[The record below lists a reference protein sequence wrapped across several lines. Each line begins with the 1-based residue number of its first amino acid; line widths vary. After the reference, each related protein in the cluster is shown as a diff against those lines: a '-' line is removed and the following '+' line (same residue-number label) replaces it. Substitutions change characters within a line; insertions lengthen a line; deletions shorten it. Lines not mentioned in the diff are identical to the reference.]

1 MIISDSNSKCKI
13 CRRLGTKLFLKGE
26 RCFSSK
32 CALVKRPYPPGARRK
47 RGRSSFSEYGMELK
61 EKQKLRNLY
70 QLREKTL
77 KKYVTDALSQ
87 KEKGGSPVVLL
98 FKKLESRLDNVV
110 FRLGFAPSRSQA
122 RQMVSHGF
130 FLVDKKP
137 INVPS
142 FLVKLGQEIS
152 LKPSLIKRSPFQ
164 NIKNVL
170 KKQKVPKW
178 LKLDVDKLSGKVVG
192 EPALEEINAP
202 VETLAIFEYY
212 SR

>member
-1 MIISDSNSKCKI
+1 MVSSKSKCKI

-32 CALVKRPYPPGARRK
+32 CALVKRPYPPGAKAKRVRR
-47 RGRSSFSEYGMELK
+47 SFSEYGMELK
-61 EKQKLRNLY
+61 EKQKLKNLY

-77 KKYVTDALSQ
+77 KRYVTEALAQ
-87 KEKGGSPVVLL
+87 KEKGGNPVVLL

-142 FLVKLGQEIS
+142 FLVKLGQEVS
-152 LKPSLIKRSPFQ
+152 LKPNLAKTPPFQ

-178 LKLDVDKLSGKVVG
+178 LKLDIDKLSGKVIG
-192 EPALEEINAP
+192 EPTLEEINAP

>member
-1 MIISDSNSKCKI
+1 MIISNSNSKCKI
-13 CRRLGTKLFLKGE
+13 CRRLETKLFLKGE
-26 RCFSSK
+26 RCFTSK
-32 CALVKRPYPPGARRK
+32 CALVKRPYPPGSRGK
-47 RGRSSFSEYGMELK
+47 RGRGSFSEYGMELK

-70 QLREKTL
+70 QLGEKIF
-77 KKYVTDALSQ
+77 KKYVTDALAQ

-142 FLVKLGQEIS
+142 FLVKLGQEVS
-152 LKPSLIKRSPFQ
+152 LKPNLIKRPPFQ

-192 EPALEEINAP
+192 EPTLEEINAP
-202 VETLAIFEYY
+202 AETLAIFEYY